1 MIKKYQSLIDYYKDC
16 FSIVDE
22 FHFNSEVT
30 RDTYRKYIVPKA
42 EKIIPITHN
51 GINDHRRKK
60 SFEDNCLKIGFV
72 GSAAPYKGLSRLI
85 MALKQLN
92 RNDKWRLDV
101 WGDAIGQDESLP
113 IYYRGKFTHSAIETV
128 YTTMDIMVVPSLC
141 HETFSL
147 VTLEALSYGV
157 PVLVSDTVGAKDIVK
172 EYDSKFVFH
181 SDEELVA
188 LLRAIICNRALLEEY
203 NDKILSMEWKHSMK
217 EHAQEIIDK
226 MYKNVRK

>member
-30 RDTYRKYIVPKA
+30 RDTYRKYIVPKE

-51 GINDHRRKK
+51 DINDHRRKK
-60 SFEDNCLKIGFV
+60 SFEENCLKIGFV

-101 WGDAIGQDESLP
+101 WGDTIGQDESLP
-113 IYYRGKFTHSAIETV
+113 IYYRGKFTHSAIEKV
-128 YTTMDIMVVPSLC
+128 YTAMDIMVVPSLC
-141 HETFSL
+141 HETFGL

-181 SDEELVA
+181 SDEELVSLLELLVDDKS
-188 LLRAIICNRALLEEY
+188 LLRNYNEAIIS
-203 NDKILSMEWKHSMK
+203 NDWRHSMS
-217 EHAQEIIDK
+217 EHAQEIIEEL
-226 MYKNVRK
+226 YK

>member
-30 RDTYRKYIVPKA
+30 RDTYRKYIVPKE

-60 SFEDNCLKIGFV
+60 SFEENCLKIGFV
-72 GSAAPYKGLSRLI
+72 GSAAPYKGLPRLI

-101 WGDAIGQDESLP
+101 WGDTIGQDESLP

-128 YTTMDIMVVPSLC
+128 YTSMDIMVVPSLC
-141 HETFSL
+141 HETFGL

-181 SDEELVA
+181 SDEELVSLLELLVDDKS
-188 LLRAIICNRALLEEY
+188 LLRNYNEAIIS
-203 NDKILSMEWKHSMK
+203 NDWRHSMS
-217 EHAQEIIDK
+217 EHAQEIIEEL
-226 MYKNVRK
+226 YK

>member
-30 RDTYRKYIVPKA
+30 RDTYRKYIVPKE

-101 WGDAIGQDESLP
+101 WGDTIGQDESLP

-181 SDEELVA
+181 SDEELVSLLDLLVDDKS
-188 LLRAIICNRALLEEY
+188 LLRNYNEAIIA
-203 NDKILSMEWKHSMK
+203 NDWRHSMS
-217 EHAQEIIDK
+217 EHAREIIEEL
-226 MYKNVRK
+226 YK

>member
-72 GSAAPYKGLSRLI
+72 GSAAPYKWLSRLI

-101 WGDAIGQDESLP
+101 WGDTIGQDESLP

-181 SDEELVA
+181 SDEELVSLLDLLVDDKS
-188 LLRAIICNRALLEEY
+188 LLRNYNEAIIA
-203 NDKILSMEWKHSMK
+203 NDWRHSMS
-217 EHAQEIIDK
+217 EHAQEIIEEL
-226 MYKNVRK
+226 YK

>member
-16 FSIVDE
+16 FSMVDE

-30 RDTYRKYIVPKA
+30 RDTYRKYIVPKE

-60 SFEDNCLKIGFV
+60 SFEENCLKIGFV
-72 GSAAPYKGLSRLI
+72 GSAAPYKGLPRLI

-101 WGDAIGQDESLP
+101 WGDTIGQDESLP

-128 YTTMDIMVVPSLC
+128 YTSMDIMVVPSLW
-141 HETFSL
+141 HETFGL

-181 SDEELVA
+181 SDEELVSLLELLVDDKS
-188 LLRAIICNRALLEEY
+188 LLRNYNEAIIS
-203 NDKILSMEWKHSMK
+203 NDWRHSMS
-217 EHAQEIIDK
+217 EHAQEIIEEL
-226 MYKNVRK
+226 YK

>member
-101 WGDAIGQDESLP
+101 WGDTIGQDKSLP

-141 HETFSL
+141 HETFGL

-181 SDEELVA
+181 SDEELVSLLELLVDDKS
-188 LLRAIICNRALLEEY
+188 LLRNYNEAIIS
-203 NDKILSMEWKHSMK
+203 NDWRHSMS
-217 EHAQEIIDK
+217 EHAQKIIEEL
-226 MYKNVRK
+226 YK

>member
-1 MIKKYQSLIDYYKDC
+1 MIKKDQSLIDYYKDC

-101 WGDAIGQDESLP
+101 WGDTIGQDESLP

-128 YTTMDIMVVPSLC
+128 YTTMDIMVVPSLW

-181 SDEELVA
+181 SDEELVSLLEQLVDDKS
-188 LLRAIICNRALLEEY
+188 LLRNYNEAIIS
-203 NDKILSMEWKHSMK
+203 NDWRHSMS
-217 EHAQEIIDK
+217 EHAQEIIEEL
-226 MYKNVRK
+226 YK

>member
-85 MALKQLN
+85 LALKQLN

-101 WGDAIGQDESLP
+101 WGDTIGQDESLP

-181 SDEELVA
+181 SDEELVSLLELLVDDKS
-188 LLRAIICNRALLEEY
+188 LLRNYNEAIIA
-203 NDKILSMEWKHSMK
+203 NDWRHSMS
-217 EHAQEIIDK
+217 EHAQEIIEEL
-226 MYKNVRK
+226 YK

>member
-101 WGDAIGQDESLP
+101 WGDTIGQDESLP

-128 YTTMDIMVVPSLC
+128 YTTMDIMVVPSLW

-181 SDEELVA
+181 SDVELVSLLDLLVDDKS
-188 LLRAIICNRALLEEY
+188 LLRNYNEAIIA
-203 NDKILSMEWKHSMK
+203 NDWRHSMS
-217 EHAQEIIDK
+217 EHAQEIIEEL
-226 MYKNVRK
+226 YK

>member
-1 MIKKYQSLIDYYKDC
+1 MIKKDQSLIDYYKDC

-101 WGDAIGQDESLP
+101 WGDTIGQDESLP

-181 SDEELVA
+181 SDEELVSLLEQLVDDKS
-188 LLRAIICNRALLEEY
+188 LLRNYNEAIIS
-203 NDKILSMEWKHSMK
+203 NDWRHSMS
-217 EHAQEIIDK
+217 EHAQEIIEEL
-226 MYKNVRK
+226 YK

>member
-22 FHFNSEVT
+22 FHFNSGVT

-101 WGDAIGQDESLP
+101 WGDKIGQDESLP

-181 SDEELVA
+181 SDEELVSLLEQLVDDKS
-188 LLRAIICNRALLEEY
+188 LLRNYNEAIIA
-203 NDKILSMEWKHSMK
+203 NDWRHSMS
-217 EHAQEIIDK
+217 EHAQEIIEDL
-226 MYKNVRK
+226 YK

>member
-16 FSIVDE
+16 FSMVDE

-30 RDTYRKYIVPKA
+30 RDTYRKYIVPKE

-60 SFEDNCLKIGFV
+60 SFEENCLKIGFV
-72 GSAAPYKGLSRLI
+72 GSAAPYKGLLRLI

-101 WGDAIGQDESLP
+101 WGDTIGQDESLP

-128 YTTMDIMVVPSLC
+128 YTSMDIMVVPSLC
-141 HETFSL
+141 HETFGL

-181 SDEELVA
+181 SDEELVSLLELLVDDKS
-188 LLRAIICNRALLEEY
+188 LLRNYNEAIIS
-203 NDKILSMEWKHSMK
+203 NDWRHSMS
-217 EHAQEIIDK
+217 EHAQEIIEEL
-226 MYKNVRK
+226 YK

>member
-30 RDTYRKYIVPKA
+30 RDTYRKYIVPKE

-101 WGDAIGQDESLP
+101 WGDTIGQDESLP
-113 IYYRGKFTHSAIETV
+113 IYYRGKFTHSAIEMV

-141 HETFSL
+141 HETFGL

-188 LLRAIICNRALLEEY
+188 LLEQLVDDKSLLRNYNEAIIS
-203 NDKILSMEWKHSMK
+203 NDWRHSMS
-217 EHAQEIIDK
+217 EHAQEIIEEL
-226 MYKNVRK
+226 YN

>member
-60 SFEDNCLKIGFV
+60 SFEGNCLKIGFV

-181 SDEELVA
+181 SDEELVSLLDLLVDDKS
-188 LLRAIICNRALLEEY
+188 LLRNYNEAIIA
-203 NDKILSMEWKHSMK
+203 NDWRHSMS
-217 EHAQEIIDK
+217 EHAQEIIEEL
-226 MYKNVRK
+226 YK

>member
-1 MIKKYQSLIDYYKDC
+1 MINKYQSLIDYYKDC

-22 FHFNSEVT
+22 FHFNSGVT

-60 SFEDNCLKIGFV
+60 SFESNCLKIGFV

-92 RNDKWRLDV
+92 KNDKWRLDV
-101 WGDAIGQDESLP
+101 WGDTIGQDESLP

-181 SDEELVA
+181 SDEELVSLLEQLVDDKS
-188 LLRAIICNRALLEEY
+188 LLRNYNEAIIA
-203 NDKILSMEWKHSMK
+203 NDWRHSMS
-217 EHAQEIIDK
+217 EHAQEIIEEL
-226 MYKNVRK
+226 YK

>member
-30 RDTYRKYIVPKA
+30 RDTYCKYIVPKA

-60 SFEDNCLKIGFV
+60 SFEENCLKIGFV

-101 WGDAIGQDESLP
+101 WGDTIGQDESLP

-128 YTTMDIMVVPSLC
+128 YTSMDIMVVPSLC
-141 HETFSL
+141 HETFGL

-181 SDEELVA
+181 SDEELVSLLELLVDDKS
-188 LLRAIICNRALLEEY
+188 LLRNYNEAIIS
-203 NDKILSMEWKHSMK
+203 NDWRHSMS
-217 EHAQEIIDK
+217 EHAQEIIEEL
-226 MYKNVRK
+226 YK

>member
-101 WGDAIGQDESLP
+101 WGDTIGQDESLP

-128 YTTMDIMVVPSLC
+128 YTTMDIMVVPSLW

-181 SDEELVA
+181 SDDELVSLLELLVDDKS
-188 LLRAIICNRALLEEY
+188 LLRNYNEAIIA
-203 NDKILSMEWKHSMK
+203 NDWRHSMS
-217 EHAQEIIDK
+217 EHAQEIIEEL
-226 MYKNVRK
+226 YK

>member
-92 RNDKWRLDV
+92 RNDRWRLDV
-101 WGDAIGQDESLP
+101 WGDTIGQDESLP

-181 SDEELVA
+181 SDEELVSLLDLLVDDKS
-188 LLRAIICNRALLEEY
+188 LLRNYNEAIIA
-203 NDKILSMEWKHSMK
+203 NDWRHSMS
-217 EHAQEIIDK
+217 EHAQEIIEEL
-226 MYKNVRK
+226 YK

>member
-16 FSIVDE
+16 FSMVDE

-30 RDTYRKYIVPKA
+30 RDTYRKYIVPKE

-60 SFEDNCLKIGFV
+60 SFEENCLKIGFV
-72 GSAAPYKGLSRLI
+72 GSAAPYKGLPRLI
-85 MALKQLN
+85 MALKQLK

-101 WGDAIGQDESLP
+101 WGDTIGQDESLP

-128 YTTMDIMVVPSLC
+128 YTSMDIMVVPSLC
-141 HETFSL
+141 HETFGL

-181 SDEELVA
+181 SDEELVSLLELLVDDKS
-188 LLRAIICNRALLEEY
+188 LLRNYNEAIIS
-203 NDKILSMEWKHSMK
+203 NDWRHSMS
-217 EHAQEIIDK
+217 EHAQEIIEEL
-226 MYKNVRK
+226 YK

>member
-101 WGDAIGQDESLP
+101 WGDTIGQDESLP

-172 EYDSKFVFH
+172 VYDSKFVFH
-181 SDEELVA
+181 SDEELVSLLDLLVDDKS
-188 LLRAIICNRALLEEY
+188 LLRNYNEAIIA
-203 NDKILSMEWKHSMK
+203 NDWRHSMS
-217 EHAQEIIDK
+217 EHAQEIIEEL
-226 MYKNVRK
+226 YK

>member
-1 MIKKYQSLIDYYKDC
+1 M
-16 FSIVDE
+16 VDE

-30 RDTYRKYIVPKA
+30 RDTYRKYIVPKE

-60 SFEDNCLKIGFV
+60 SFEENCLKIGFV
-72 GSAAPYKGLSRLI
+72 GSVAPYKGLPRLI

-101 WGDAIGQDESLP
+101 WGDTIGQDESLP

-128 YTTMDIMVVPSLC
+128 YTSMDIMVVPSLC
-141 HETFSL
+141 HETFGL

-157 PVLVSDTVGAKDIVK
+157 PVLVSDTVGAKDIVTQ
-172 EYDSKFVFH
+172 YNPRFVYH
-181 SDEELVA
+181 SQEELVA
-188 LLRAIICNRALLEEY
+188 LLRAIIYNRALLEEY

-217 EHAQEIIDK
+217 EHAKTIIDNL
-226 MYKNVRK
+226 YKNV

>member
-101 WGDAIGQDESLP
+101 WGDTIGQDESLP

-181 SDEELVA
+181 SDEELVSLLDLLVDDKS
-188 LLRAIICNRALLEEY
+188 LLRNYNEAIIA
-203 NDKILSMEWKHSMK
+203 NDWRHSMS
-217 EHAQEIIDK
+217 EHAQEIIEEL
-226 MYKNVRK
+226 YK

>member
-60 SFEDNCLKIGFV
+60 SFEENCLKIGFV
-72 GSAAPYKGLSRLI
+72 GCAAPYKGLSRLI

-101 WGDAIGQDESLP
+101 WGDTIGQDESLP

-141 HETFSL
+141 HETFGL

-181 SDEELVA
+181 SDEELVSLLELLVDDKS
-188 LLRAIICNRALLEEY
+188 LLRNYNEAIIS
-203 NDKILSMEWKHSMK
+203 NDWRHSMS
-217 EHAQEIIDK
+217 EHAQEIIEEL
-226 MYKNVRK
+226 YK

>member
-22 FHFNSEVT
+22 FHFNSEGT
-30 RDTYRKYIVPKA
+30 RDTYRKYIVPKE

-101 WGDAIGQDESLP
+101 WGDTIGQDESLP

-157 PVLVSDTVGAKDIVK
+157 PVLVSDTVGAKDLVK

-181 SDEELVA
+181 SDEELVSLLELLVDDKS
-188 LLRAIICNRALLEEY
+188 LLRNYNEAIIS
-203 NDKILSMEWKHSMK
+203 NDWRHSMS
-217 EHAQEIIDK
+217 EHAQEIIEEL
-226 MYKNVRK
+226 YK

>member
-22 FHFNSEVT
+22 FHFNSGVT

-60 SFEDNCLKIGFV
+60 SFEVNCLKIGFV

-101 WGDAIGQDESLP
+101 WGDTIGQDESLP

-128 YTTMDIMVVPSLC
+128 YTTMDIMVVPSLW

-181 SDEELVA
+181 SDEELVSLLELLVDDKS
-188 LLRAIICNRALLEEY
+188 LLRNYNEAIIA
-203 NDKILSMEWKHSMK
+203 NDWRHSMS
-217 EHAQEIIDK
+217 EHAREIIEEL
-226 MYKNVRK
+226 YK

>member
-60 SFEDNCLKIGFV
+60 SFEENCLKIGFV

-101 WGDAIGQDESLP
+101 WGDTIGQDESLP

-128 YTTMDIMVVPSLC
+128 YTSMDIMVVPSLC
-141 HETFSL
+141 HETFGL

-181 SDEELVA
+181 SDEELVSLLELLVDDKS
-188 LLRAIICNRALLEEY
+188 LLRNYNEAIIS
-203 NDKILSMEWKHSMK
+203 NDWRHSMS
-217 EHAQEIIDK
+217 EHAQEIIEEL
-226 MYKNVRK
+226 YK

>member
-1 MIKKYQSLIDYYKDC
+1 MMKKYQSLIDYYKDC

-101 WGDAIGQDESLP
+101 WGDTIGQDESLP

-181 SDEELVA
+181 SDEELVSLLDLLVDDKS
-188 LLRAIICNRALLEEY
+188 LLRNYNEAIIA
-203 NDKILSMEWKHSMK
+203 NDWRHSMS
-217 EHAQEIIDK
+217 EHAQEIIEEL
-226 MYKNVRK
+226 YK

>member
-30 RDTYRKYIVPKA
+30 RDTYRKYIVPKE

-101 WGDAIGQDESLP
+101 WGDTIGQDESLP

-157 PVLVSDTVGAKDIVK
+157 PVLVSDTVGAKDLVK

-181 SDEELVA
+181 SDEELVSLLELLVDDKS
-188 LLRAIICNRALLEEY
+188 LLRNYNEAIIS
-203 NDKILSMEWKHSMK
+203 NDWRHSMS
-217 EHAQEIIDK
+217 EHAQEIIEEL
-226 MYKNVRK
+226 YK

>member
-22 FHFNSEVT
+22 FHFNSGVT

-60 SFEDNCLKIGFV
+60 SFEVNCLKIGFV

-101 WGDAIGQDESLP
+101 WGDTIGQDESLP

-172 EYDSKFVFH
+172 EYDSRFVFH
-181 SDEELVA
+181 SDEELVSLLDLLVDDKS
-188 LLRAIICNRALLEEY
+188 LLRNYNEAIIA
-203 NDKILSMEWKHSMK
+203 NDWRHSMS
-217 EHAQEIIDK
+217 EHAREIIEEL
-226 MYKNVRK
+226 YK

>member
-22 FHFNSEVT
+22 FHFNSGVT

-60 SFEDNCLKIGFV
+60 SFEVNCLKIGFV
-72 GSAAPYKGLSRLI
+72 GSTAPYKGLSRLI

-101 WGDAIGQDESLP
+101 WGDTIGQDESLP

-181 SDEELVA
+181 SDEELVSLLELLVDNKS
-188 LLRAIICNRALLEEY
+188 LLRNYNEAIIS
-203 NDKILSMEWKHSMK
+203 NDWRHSMS
-217 EHAQEIIDK
+217 EHAQEIIEEL
-226 MYKNVRK
+226 YK

>member
-51 GINDHRRKK
+51 RINDHRRKK

-101 WGDAIGQDESLP
+101 WGDTIGQDESLP

-181 SDEELVA
+181 SDEELVSLLDLLVDDKS
-188 LLRAIICNRALLEEY
+188 LLRNYNEAIIA
-203 NDKILSMEWKHSMK
+203 NDWRHSMS
-217 EHAQEIIDK
+217 EHAQEIIEEL
-226 MYKNVRK
+226 YK

>member
-22 FHFNSEVT
+22 FHFNSGVT

-60 SFEDNCLKIGFV
+60 SFESNCLKIGFV

-101 WGDAIGQDESLP
+101 WGDTIGQDESLP

-128 YTTMDIMVVPSLC
+128 YTTMDIMVVPSLW

-181 SDEELVA
+181 SDEELVSLLEQLVDDKS
-188 LLRAIICNRALLEEY
+188 LLRNYNEAIIA
-203 NDKILSMEWKHSMK
+203 NDWRHSMS
-217 EHAQEIIDK
+217 EHAQEIIEEL
-226 MYKNVRK
+226 YK

>member
-101 WGDAIGQDESLP
+101 WGDTIGQDESLP

-128 YTTMDIMVVPSLC
+128 YTTMDIMVVPSLW
-141 HETFSL
+141 HGTFSL

-188 LLRAIICNRALLEEY
+188 LLEQLVDDKSLLRNYNEAIIA
-203 NDKILSMEWKHSMK
+203 NDWRHSMS
-217 EHAQEIIDK
+217 EHAQEIIEEL
-226 MYKNVRK
+226 YK

>member
-1 MIKKYQSLIDYYKDC
+1 MIMKYQSLIDYYKDC

-51 GINDHRRKK
+51 DINDHRRKK
-60 SFEDNCLKIGFV
+60 SFEENCLKIGFV

-85 MALKQLN
+85 MVLKQLN

-101 WGDAIGQDESLP
+101 WGDTIGQDESLP

-181 SDEELVA
+181 SDEELVSLLDLLVDDKS
-188 LLRAIICNRALLEEY
+188 LLRNYNEAIIA
-203 NDKILSMEWKHSMK
+203 NDWRHSMS
-217 EHAQEIIDK
+217 EHAQEIIEEL
-226 MYKNVRK
+226 YK

>member
-101 WGDAIGQDESLP
+101 WGDTIGQDESLP

-181 SDEELVA
+181 SDEELVSLLDLLVDDKS
-188 LLRAIICNRALLEEY
+188 LLRNYNEAIIA
-203 NDKILSMEWKHSMK
+203 NDWRHSMS
-217 EHAQEIIDK
+217 EHAREIIEEL
-226 MYKNVRK
+226 YK

>member
-1 MIKKYQSLIDYYKDC
+1 MINKYQSLIDYYKDC

-22 FHFNSEVT
+22 FHFNSGVT

-92 RNDKWRLDV
+92 KNDKWRLDV
-101 WGDAIGQDESLP
+101 WGDTIGQDESLP

-181 SDEELVA
+181 SDEELVSLLEQLVDDKS
-188 LLRAIICNRALLEEY
+188 LLRNYNEAIIA
-203 NDKILSMEWKHSMK
+203 NDWRHSMS
-217 EHAQEIIDK
+217 EHAQEIIEEL
-226 MYKNVRK
+226 YK

>member
-22 FHFNSEVT
+22 FHFNSGVT

-60 SFEDNCLKIGFV
+60 SFEVNCLKIGFV

-101 WGDAIGQDESLP
+101 WGDTIGQDESLP

-128 YTTMDIMVVPSLC
+128 YTTMDIMVVPSLW

-172 EYDSKFVFH
+172 EYDSRFVFH
-181 SDEELVA
+181 SDEELVSLLDLLVDDKS
-188 LLRAIICNRALLEEY
+188 LLRNYNEAIIA
-203 NDKILSMEWKHSMK
+203 NDWRHSMS
-217 EHAQEIIDK
+217 EHAREIIEEL
-226 MYKNVRK
+226 YK

>member
-22 FHFNSEVT
+22 FHFNSGVT

-60 SFEDNCLKIGFV
+60 SFESNCLKIGFV

-92 RNDKWRLDV
+92 KNDKWRLDV
-101 WGDAIGQDESLP
+101 WGDTIGQDESLP

-128 YTTMDIMVVPSLC
+128 YTTMDIMVVPSLW
-141 HETFSL
+141 HETFGL

-181 SDEELVA
+181 SDEELVSLLDLLVDDKS
-188 LLRAIICNRALLEEY
+188 LLRNYNEAIIA
-203 NDKILSMEWKHSMK
+203 NDWRHSMS
-217 EHAQEIIDK
+217 EHAREIIEEL
-226 MYKNVRK
+226 YK